1 MYFLGFFNKKTIFVT
16 SSNAG
21 KTLWTSQKLKCFLL
35 CPGIIEPSLFRIKK
49 CVSHLLPQKKKGVN
63 FHWICGV
70 KCLNSL
76 NNRTDVGRYLLK
88 KGANVDKQNGEG
100 QTALH
105 WASFMNYTDV
115 IRILLQHGAR
125 TDIKNII
132 GSTPIDRARGLQM
145 PCLKPIIF

>member
-1 MYFLGFFNKKTIFVT
+1 M
-16 SSNAG
+16 
-21 KTLWTSQKLKCFLL
+21 
-35 CPGIIEPSLFRIKK
+35 
-49 CVSHLLPQKKKGVN
+49 
-63 FHWICGV
+63 
-70 KCLNSL
+70 
-76 NNRTDVGRYLLK
+76 
-88 KGANVDKQNGEG
+88 DKQNGEG

>member
-1 MYFLGFFNKKTIFVT
+1 MYFLGFFNKKSIFVM

-21 KTLWTSQKLKCFLL
+21 KTLWASQKLKCFLL
-35 CPGIIEPSLFRIKK
+35 WPGIIEPSLFRIEK
-49 CVSHLLPQKKKGVN
+49 CVSHLLPQKKGVN
-63 FHWICGV
+63 FHWVCGV

-76 NNRTDVGRYLLK
+76 NNRADVVRYLLK

-100 QTALH
+100 QIALH

-125 TDIKNII
+125 KDIKNII
-132 GSTPIDRARGLQM
+132 GSTPSDRARGLRV
-145 PCLKPIIF
+145 PYLKPIIF